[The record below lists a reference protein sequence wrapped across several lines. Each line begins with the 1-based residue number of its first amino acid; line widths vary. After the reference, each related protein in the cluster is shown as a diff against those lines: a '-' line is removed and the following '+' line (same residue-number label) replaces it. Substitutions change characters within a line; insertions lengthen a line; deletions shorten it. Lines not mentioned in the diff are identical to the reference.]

1 MEALLEGMQR
11 NGQGSGGFL
20 TSCEAELQEL
30 MKQIDIMV
38 AHKKSEWEGQ
48 TQALEACL
56 SVREQELS
64 SARAAL
70 QEKYKEVGM
79 LRHQVEDMEKAKQDM
94 VREYEQQLK
103 KFQEELSRLRR
114 SYEKLQKKQL
124 REARGEANKRQG
136 EDQFEMSRL
145 TRKLEEFRQKSLD
158 WEKQRLLYQQQVA
171 SLEAQRKALAEQS
184 ELIQTQLANR
194 KQILESVE
202 LASRSEIQH
211 LTSKLERANDAI
223 CANELE
229 VERLNMRVD
238 DLTENNRII
247 LEDQQRVQ
255 EELRQSKKM
264 LEVLQDEKMELR
276 ATLQSQEDFIDSS
289 KLHQEQL
296 QKELAR
302 VTETLRTKEFL
313 IRSIGRAQRVVVNG
327 VWRPVTSGVPQGSV
341 LGPVL
346 FNIFINDLD
355 EGIECTLSK
364 FADDTKLGRSVD
376 LLEGRKALQ
385 RDLDR
390 LDQGAEVN
398 CMRFN
403 KAKCKVLHLG
413 HSNPMQRYR
422 LGEEWL
428 ENCPVEKD
436 LGVLVD
442 SRLNMSQQCAQ
453 VAKKANSILASIRNS
468 VASRTREVIVPLY
481 SALVRPHLEYCVQFW
496 APHYKR
502 DIEVLERV
510 QRRATKLVKG
520 LEQKSYEEHLREL
533 GLFSLEK
540 WRLRGDLIAL
550 YNYLKGGCREVG
562 VGLFSQVTSDRTRGN
577 GLKLCQGMF
586 RLDIRKFYF
595 TESVVKHWN
604 RLPREVVESPSL
616 EVFKRR
622 VDVVLRD
629 MVYWWSWALEER
641 LQEKQ
646 LCSPG
651 LELEHILLQLDVAQ
665 KKEQHLQS
673 EVTHLENSLVSS
685 NARCVQLSEE
695 LDENMKELQ
704 SMEEHHTES
713 KAEIKKLKE
722 QLSQAEQ
729 THSSELEGMKK
740 EISRLTQ
747 ELHQRDITI
756 ASASGSTSDLE
767 QQLRTEIERA
777 ERKAVEHRVILVQLE
792 TLRLENRHLSEML
805 EKMECGMLEGKDVTL
820 RALGEDYAV
829 ELNKLKSENQQLQ
842 KDLAEA
848 RAKLELTRRVCQ
860 DEPEG
865 VAQQIQD
872 EEPEARDVQYRSMQ
886 EAQHKHD
893 EQAERIHHKPDGT
906 IQHHQGEPQRWGA
919 AEIGTVTPETGEL
932 STQTSR
938 KNCMESPALGA
949 LLETDS
955 LLHVLDGNKDF
966 ADEASKQS
974 ISNDQREPGPLCP
987 LPTASVG
994 SIAARYL
1001 EEEELRSHHILECLN
1016 AHIEELKKESEKIV
1030 RQFEHRE

>member
-38 AHKKSEWEGQ
+38 AHKKSEWETQ

-56 SVREQELS
+56 SVREQELA

-79 LRHQVEDMEKAKQDM
+79 LRHQVEDIEKAKQDM
-94 VREYEQQLK
+94 VKEYEQQLK

-124 REARGEANKRQG
+124 REARGEGNKRQG
-136 EDQFEMSRL
+136 DDQFEISRL

-229 VERLNMRVD
+229 VERLNMIVD
-238 DLTENNRII
+238 DLTVNNRMI

-276 ATLQSQEDFIDSS
+276 ATLQSQEYFIDSS

-302 VTETLRTKEFL
+302 VTETLHTKE
-313 IRSIGRAQRVVVNG
+313 
-327 VWRPVTSGVPQGSV
+327 
-341 LGPVL
+341 
-346 FNIFINDLD
+346 
-355 EGIECTLSK
+355 
-364 FADDTKLGRSVD
+364 
-376 LLEGRKALQ
+376 LL
-385 RDLDR
+385 
-390 LDQGAEVN
+390 
-398 CMRFN
+398 
-403 KAKCKVLHLG
+403 
-413 HSNPMQRYR
+413 
-422 LGEEWL
+422 
-428 ENCPVEKD
+428 
-436 LGVLVD
+436 
-442 SRLNMSQQCAQ
+442 
-453 VAKKANSILASIRNS
+453 
-468 VASRTREVIVPLY
+468 
-481 SALVRPHLEYCVQFW
+481 
-496 APHYKR
+496 
-502 DIEVLERV
+502 
-510 QRRATKLVKG
+510 
-520 LEQKSYEEHLREL
+520 
-533 GLFSLEK
+533 
-540 WRLRGDLIAL
+540 
-550 YNYLKGGCREVG
+550 
-562 VGLFSQVTSDRTRGN
+562 
-577 GLKLCQGMF
+577 
-586 RLDIRKFYF
+586 
-595 TESVVKHWN
+595 N
-604 RLPREVVESPSL
+604 R
-616 EVFKRR
+616 
-622 VDVVLRD
+622 
-629 MVYWWSWALEER
+629 ALEEH

-646 LCSPG
+646 LSSPG

-695 LDENMKELQ
+695 LDENIKELQ

-722 QLSQAEQ
+722 QLIQAEQ
-729 THSSELEGMKK
+729 THSSELEGMKR

-767 QQLRTEIERA
+767 QRLRTEIERA

-805 EKMECGMLEGKDVTL
+805 EKTECGMLEGKDVTL
-820 RALGEDYAV
+820 RALSEDYAV
-829 ELNKLKSENQQLQ
+829 ELNKLKSENQQLR

-848 RAKLELTRRVCQ
+848 RAKLELTQQVCQ

-865 VAQQIQD
+865 TAQQMQD
-872 EEPEARDVQYRSMQ
+872 EEPEARDVQYRTTW

-893 EQAERIHHKPDGT
+893 EQAERIYHKPDGT
-906 IQHHQGEPQRWGA
+906 VQHHQGEPQRWGA

-932 STQTSR
+932 PTQTTK
-938 KNCMESPALGA
+938 KNCMESLALGA
-949 LLETDS
+949 LLGMDS

-974 ISNDQREPGPLCP
+974 ISNHQRESVPLCP

-1001 EEEELRSHHILECLN
+1001 EEEELRSQHILECLN

-1030 RQFEHRE
+1030 RQFGHQE

>member
-70 QEKYKEVGM
+70 QEKYKEVGT
-79 LRHQVEDMEKAKQDM
+79 LRHQVADMEKAKQEM

-124 REARGEANKRQG
+124 RETREEAHKRQG

-211 LTSKLERANDAI
+211 LTNKLERANDAI

-238 DLTENNRII
+238 DLTENNRMI

-276 ATLQSQEDFIDSS
+276 ATLQSQEDFIESS

-302 VTETLRTKEFL
+302 LTEALHTKEIL
-313 IRSIGRAQRVVVNG
+313 IR
-327 VWRPVTSGVPQGSV
+327 
-341 LGPVL
+341 
-346 FNIFINDLD
+346 
-355 EGIECTLSK
+355 
-364 FADDTKLGRSVD
+364 
-376 LLEGRKALQ
+376 
-385 RDLDR
+385 
-390 LDQGAEVN
+390 
-398 CMRFN
+398 
-403 KAKCKVLHLG
+403 
-413 HSNPMQRYR
+413 
-422 LGEEWL
+422 
-428 ENCPVEKD
+428 
-436 LGVLVD
+436 
-442 SRLNMSQQCAQ
+442 
-453 VAKKANSILASIRNS
+453 
-468 VASRTREVIVPLY
+468 
-481 SALVRPHLEYCVQFW
+481 
-496 APHYKR
+496 
-502 DIEVLERV
+502 
-510 QRRATKLVKG
+510 
-520 LEQKSYEEHLREL
+520 
-533 GLFSLEK
+533 
-540 WRLRGDLIAL
+540 
-550 YNYLKGGCREVG
+550 
-562 VGLFSQVTSDRTRGN
+562 
-577 GLKLCQGMF
+577 
-586 RLDIRKFYF
+586 
-595 TESVVKHWN
+595 
-604 RLPREVVESPSL
+604 
-616 EVFKRR
+616 
-622 VDVVLRD
+622 
-629 MVYWWSWALEER
+629 ALEER

-646 LCSPG
+646 LSSPG

-685 NARCVQLSEE
+685 NARCAQLSEE
-695 LDENMKELQ
+695 LDENIKELQ
-704 SMEEHHTES
+704 SMEEHRAES

-722 QLSQAEQ
+722 QLSQAER
-729 THSSELEGMKK
+729 THSSELEGMRR
-740 EISRLTQ
+740 EVSRLTQ

-767 QQLRTEIERA
+767 QRLRTEIERA

-792 TLRLENRHLSEML
+792 TLKLENCHLSEML
-805 EKMECGMLEGKDVTL
+805 EKMECGMLEGKDVTPS
-820 RALGEDYAV
+820 ALSEDYAI
-829 ELNKLKSENQQLQ
+829 ELKKLQSENQQLR

-848 RAKLELTRRVCQ
+848 RAKLELTQQVCQ
-860 DEPEG
+860 DGAEG
-865 VAQQIQD
+865 AAQQMQD
-872 EEPEARDVQYRSMQ
+872 EEPEARDVHNRTTR

-893 EQAERIHHKPDGT
+893 AQAERIHHEPDGAG
-906 IQHHQGEPQRWGA
+906 QHHQGQPQRWGA
-919 AEIGTVTPETGEL
+919 AETRTVTPETGEPP
-932 STQTSR
+932 TPTSR
-938 KNCMESPALGA
+938 KNSTESFALSASPG
-949 LLETDS
+949 TD
-955 LLHVLDGNKDF
+955 LLHVLGGNKDF
-966 ADEASKQS
+966 ADEASKQP
-974 ISNDQREPGPLCP
+974 ISNHQRESVPLCP
-987 LPTASVG
+987 LPTASVD
-994 SIAARYL
+994 SIATRYL
-1001 EEEELRSHHILECLN
+1001 EEEELRSQHILESLN
-1016 AHIEELKKESEKIV
+1016 AHLEELKKESDKIV
-1030 RQFEHRE
+1030 RQFGHQE

>member
-79 LRHQVEDMEKAKQDM
+79 LRHQVADVEKAKQDM

-124 REARGEANKRQG
+124 RETREEANKRQG

-238 DLTENNRII
+238 DLTENNRMV
-247 LEDQQRVQ
+247 LEDQQRLQ

-276 ATLQSQEDFIDSS
+276 ATLQSQEDFIDST
-289 KLHQEQL
+289 KLHQEHL

-302 VTETLRTKEFL
+302 VTETLRTKELL
-313 IRSIGRAQRVVVNG
+313 IR
-327 VWRPVTSGVPQGSV
+327 
-341 LGPVL
+341 
-346 FNIFINDLD
+346 
-355 EGIECTLSK
+355 
-364 FADDTKLGRSVD
+364 
-376 LLEGRKALQ
+376 
-385 RDLDR
+385 
-390 LDQGAEVN
+390 
-398 CMRFN
+398 
-403 KAKCKVLHLG
+403 
-413 HSNPMQRYR
+413 
-422 LGEEWL
+422 
-428 ENCPVEKD
+428 
-436 LGVLVD
+436 
-442 SRLNMSQQCAQ
+442 
-453 VAKKANSILASIRNS
+453 
-468 VASRTREVIVPLY
+468 
-481 SALVRPHLEYCVQFW
+481 
-496 APHYKR
+496 
-502 DIEVLERV
+502 
-510 QRRATKLVKG
+510 
-520 LEQKSYEEHLREL
+520 
-533 GLFSLEK
+533 
-540 WRLRGDLIAL
+540 
-550 YNYLKGGCREVG
+550 
-562 VGLFSQVTSDRTRGN
+562 
-577 GLKLCQGMF
+577 
-586 RLDIRKFYF
+586 
-595 TESVVKHWN
+595 
-604 RLPREVVESPSL
+604 
-616 EVFKRR
+616 
-622 VDVVLRD
+622 
-629 MVYWWSWALEER
+629 ALEER

-646 LCSPG
+646 LSSPG

-695 LDENMKELQ
+695 LDENIKELQ

-722 QLSQAEQ
+722 QLAQAEQ
-729 THSSELEGMKK
+729 TRSSELEGMKR

-767 QQLRTEIERA
+767 QRLRTEIERA

-805 EKMECGMLEGKDVTL
+805 EKMECGMLE
-820 RALGEDYAV
+820 
-829 ELNKLKSENQQLQ
+829 
-842 KDLAEA
+842 
-848 RAKLELTRRVCQ
+848 
-860 DEPEG
+860 EG
-865 VAQQIQD
+865 RNGWFASSV
-872 EEPEARDVQYRSMQ
+872 S
-886 EAQHKHD
+886 
-893 EQAERIHHKPDGT
+893 HKPEWMPHRG
-906 IQHHQGEPQRWGA
+906 QG
-919 AEIGTVTPETGEL
+919 L
-932 STQTSR
+932 
-938 KNCMESPALGA
+938 
-949 LLETDS
+949 DS
-955 LLHVLDGNKDF
+955 D
-966 ADEASKQS
+966 S
-974 ISNDQREPGPLCP
+974 
-987 LPTASVG
+987 
-994 SIAARYL
+994 
-1001 EEEELRSHHILECLN
+1001 
-1016 AHIEELKKESEKIV
+1016 
-1030 RQFEHRE
+1030 

>member
-56 SVREQELS
+56 SVQEQELS

-247 LEDQQRVQ
+247 LEDQQRAQ

-264 LEVLQDEKMELR
+264 LEVLQDEKLELR

-296 QKELAR
+296 QNELAR
-302 VTETLRTKEFL
+302 VTEALHTKELL
-313 IRSIGRAQRVVVNG
+313 IR
-327 VWRPVTSGVPQGSV
+327 
-341 LGPVL
+341 
-346 FNIFINDLD
+346 
-355 EGIECTLSK
+355 
-364 FADDTKLGRSVD
+364 
-376 LLEGRKALQ
+376 
-385 RDLDR
+385 
-390 LDQGAEVN
+390 
-398 CMRFN
+398 
-403 KAKCKVLHLG
+403 
-413 HSNPMQRYR
+413 
-422 LGEEWL
+422 
-428 ENCPVEKD
+428 
-436 LGVLVD
+436 
-442 SRLNMSQQCAQ
+442 
-453 VAKKANSILASIRNS
+453 
-468 VASRTREVIVPLY
+468 
-481 SALVRPHLEYCVQFW
+481 
-496 APHYKR
+496 
-502 DIEVLERV
+502 
-510 QRRATKLVKG
+510 
-520 LEQKSYEEHLREL
+520 
-533 GLFSLEK
+533 
-540 WRLRGDLIAL
+540 
-550 YNYLKGGCREVG
+550 
-562 VGLFSQVTSDRTRGN
+562 
-577 GLKLCQGMF
+577 
-586 RLDIRKFYF
+586 
-595 TESVVKHWN
+595 
-604 RLPREVVESPSL
+604 
-616 EVFKRR
+616 
-622 VDVVLRD
+622 
-629 MVYWWSWALEER
+629 ALEER

-646 LCSPG
+646 LSSPG
-651 LELEHILLQLDVAQ
+651 LELEHVVLQLDVAQ
-665 KKEQHLQS
+665 KKEQHLKS
-673 EVTHLENSLVSS
+673 EVTHLEKSLVSS

-695 LDENMKELQ
+695 LRENIKELQ

-729 THSSELEGMKK
+729 THSSELEGMKR

-767 QQLRTEIERA
+767 QRLRTEIERA

-805 EKMECGMLEGKDVTL
+805 EKTERGMLEGKDVSL
-820 RALGEDYAV
+820 RALSEDYAV
-829 ELNKLKSENQQLQ
+829 ELNKLKSENQQLR

-848 RAKLELTRRVCQ
+848 RAKLELTRQVCQ

-865 VAQQIQD
+865 TAQQMQS
-872 EEPEARDVQYRSMQ
+872 EEPEARDVQYRTTQ
-886 EAQHKHD
+886 ESQLKRD
-893 EQAERIHHKPDGT
+893 EQAERIHRKPDGT
-906 IQHHQGEPQRWGA
+906 IQQHQEEPQRWGA
-919 AEIGTVTPETGEL
+919 AEMGTVTPEMGEPP
-932 STQTSR
+932 TQTSR
-938 KNCMESPALGA
+938 KNCMEPLALGA
-949 LLETDS
+949 LMGTDS
-955 LLHVLDGNKDF
+955 LLPVLDGNKDF

-974 ISNDQREPGPLCP
+974 NDQRESVPLCP

-1001 EEEELRSHHILECLN
+1001 EEEELRSQHILQCLN

-1030 RQFEHRE
+1030 RQFGHQE

>member
-11 NGQGSGGFL
+11 NGLGSGGFL

-114 SYEKLQKKQL
+114 NYEKLQKKQL

-184 ELIQTQLANR
+184 ELIQQTQLANR

-238 DLTENNRII
+238 DLTENNRMI

-302 VTETLRTKEFL
+302 LTETLHTKELL
-313 IRSIGRAQRVVVNG
+313 IR
-327 VWRPVTSGVPQGSV
+327 
-341 LGPVL
+341 
-346 FNIFINDLD
+346 
-355 EGIECTLSK
+355 
-364 FADDTKLGRSVD
+364 
-376 LLEGRKALQ
+376 
-385 RDLDR
+385 
-390 LDQGAEVN
+390 
-398 CMRFN
+398 
-403 KAKCKVLHLG
+403 
-413 HSNPMQRYR
+413 
-422 LGEEWL
+422 
-428 ENCPVEKD
+428 
-436 LGVLVD
+436 
-442 SRLNMSQQCAQ
+442 
-453 VAKKANSILASIRNS
+453 
-468 VASRTREVIVPLY
+468 
-481 SALVRPHLEYCVQFW
+481 
-496 APHYKR
+496 
-502 DIEVLERV
+502 
-510 QRRATKLVKG
+510 
-520 LEQKSYEEHLREL
+520 
-533 GLFSLEK
+533 
-540 WRLRGDLIAL
+540 
-550 YNYLKGGCREVG
+550 
-562 VGLFSQVTSDRTRGN
+562 
-577 GLKLCQGMF
+577 
-586 RLDIRKFYF
+586 
-595 TESVVKHWN
+595 
-604 RLPREVVESPSL
+604 
-616 EVFKRR
+616 
-622 VDVVLRD
+622 
-629 MVYWWSWALEER
+629 ALEER

-646 LCSPG
+646 LSFPG
-651 LELEHILLQLDVAQ
+651 LELEHLLLQLDVAQ

-673 EVTHLENSLVSS
+673 EVTQLENSLVSS

-695 LDENMKELQ
+695 LDENIKELQ

-729 THSSELEGMKK
+729 THSSELEGMKR

-767 QQLRTEIERA
+767 QRLRTEIERA

-805 EKMECGMLEGKDVTL
+805 EKTECGMLEGKDVTL
-820 RALGEDYAV
+820 RALSEDYAV
-829 ELNKLKSENQQLQ
+829 ELNKLKSENQKLQ
-842 KDLAEA
+842 NDLAEA
-848 RAKLELTRRVCQ
+848 RAKLELTRQVCQ
-860 DEPEG
+860 HEPKG
-865 VAQQIQD
+865 TAQQMQD
-872 EEPEARDVQYRSMQ
+872 EEPEARDVQYRTTYKT
-886 EAQHKHD
+886 QHKHD
-893 EQAERIHHKPDGT
+893 EQAERMHHKPDG
-906 IQHHQGEPQRWGA
+906 IIEHHQGEPQRWEA
-919 AEIGTVTPETGEL
+919 AKIGTVTPEMGEL
-932 STQTSR
+932 PTQTSR
-938 KNCMESPALGA
+938 KNCTESLALGA
-949 LLETDS
+949 LLGMDS
-955 LLHVLDGNKDF
+955 LLHVPDGNEDF
-966 ADEASKQS
+966 ADGASKQS
-974 ISNDQREPGPLCP
+974 ISNDQTKSVPLCP

-1001 EEEELRSHHILECLN
+1001 EEEELRSQHILQCLN

-1030 RQFEHRE
+1030 RQFGDQQ

>member
-11 NGQGSGGFL
+11 SGQGSGGFL

-70 QEKYKEVGM
+70 QEKYKEVDV
-79 LRHQVEDMEKAKQDM
+79 LHHQVEDMEKAKLDM
-94 VREYEQQLK
+94 AREYEQQLK

-124 REARGEANKRQG
+124 REARGEASKGQG
-136 EDQFEMSRL
+136 EDHFEISRL

-238 DLTENNRII
+238 DLTKNNRMI

-296 QKELAR
+296 QSELAR
-302 VTETLRTKEFL
+302 ATETLCTKELL
-313 IRSIGRAQRVVVNG
+313 IR
-327 VWRPVTSGVPQGSV
+327 
-341 LGPVL
+341 
-346 FNIFINDLD
+346 
-355 EGIECTLSK
+355 
-364 FADDTKLGRSVD
+364 
-376 LLEGRKALQ
+376 
-385 RDLDR
+385 
-390 LDQGAEVN
+390 
-398 CMRFN
+398 
-403 KAKCKVLHLG
+403 
-413 HSNPMQRYR
+413 
-422 LGEEWL
+422 
-428 ENCPVEKD
+428 
-436 LGVLVD
+436 
-442 SRLNMSQQCAQ
+442 
-453 VAKKANSILASIRNS
+453 
-468 VASRTREVIVPLY
+468 
-481 SALVRPHLEYCVQFW
+481 
-496 APHYKR
+496 
-502 DIEVLERV
+502 
-510 QRRATKLVKG
+510 
-520 LEQKSYEEHLREL
+520 
-533 GLFSLEK
+533 
-540 WRLRGDLIAL
+540 
-550 YNYLKGGCREVG
+550 
-562 VGLFSQVTSDRTRGN
+562 
-577 GLKLCQGMF
+577 
-586 RLDIRKFYF
+586 
-595 TESVVKHWN
+595 
-604 RLPREVVESPSL
+604 
-616 EVFKRR
+616 
-622 VDVVLRD
+622 
-629 MVYWWSWALEER
+629 ALEER

-646 LCSPG
+646 LSCPG
-651 LELEHILLQLDVAQ
+651 LELEHILLQLDIAQ
-665 KKEQHLQS
+665 EKEQHLQS

-695 LDENMKELQ
+695 LDENIKELQ

-729 THSSELEGMKK
+729 THSSELAGMKR

-767 QQLRTEIERA
+767 QRLRTEIERA
-777 ERKAVEHRVILVQLE
+777 ERKAVEHRE
-792 TLRLENRHLSEML
+792 
-805 EKMECGMLEGKDVTL
+805 KDVTL
-820 RALGEDYAV
+820 RMLTEDYAA
-829 ELNKLKSENQQLQ
+829 EIKKLQSENQQLR

-848 RAKLELTRRVCQ
+848 RAKLELPRQVCQ
-860 DEPEG
+860 DQPEG
-865 VAQQIQD
+865 TAQQMQGG
-872 EEPEARDVQYRSMQ
+872 ESEAKDVQHRTTR

-893 EQAERIHHKPDGT
+893 EQTETTHHQPGGSV
-906 IQHHQGEPQRWGA
+906 QHHQGELQRCGTD
-919 AEIGTVTPETGEL
+919 EIRSVTPEMGEVP
-932 STQTSR
+932 TRTSR
-938 KNCMESPALGA
+938 KNSM
-949 LLETDS
+949 DS
-955 LLHVLDGNKDF
+955 HSSGILPGMVSLFHVLDGNKDF
-966 ADEASKQS
+966 ADEASQQS
-974 ISNDQREPGPLCP
+974 ISNHQRESVPLYP

-1001 EEEELRSHHILECLN
+1001 EEEELRSQHILECLN
-1016 AHIEELKKESEKIV
+1016 AHVEELKKESEKIV
-1030 RQFEHRE
+1030 RQFGHQE

>member
-38 AHKKSEWEGQ
+38 AHKKSEWETQ

-56 SVREQELS
+56 SVREQELA

-79 LRHQVEDMEKAKQDM
+79 LRHQVEDIEKAKQDM
-94 VREYEQQLK
+94 VKEYEQQLK

-136 EDQFEMSRL
+136 DNQFEISRL

-184 ELIQTQLANR
+184 ELIQQTQLANR

-229 VERLNMRVD
+229 VERLNMIVD
-238 DLTENNRII
+238 DLTVNNRMI

-264 LEVLQDEKMELR
+264 LEVLQDEKMELK

-302 VTETLRTKEFL
+302 VTETLHTKEL
-313 IRSIGRAQRVVVNG
+313 LNRA
-327 VWRPVTSGVPQGSV
+327 
-341 LGPVL
+341 L
-346 FNIFINDLD
+346 
-355 EGIECTLSK
+355 
-364 FADDTKLGRSVD
+364 
-376 LLEGRKALQ
+376 
-385 RDLDR
+385 
-390 LDQGAEVN
+390 
-398 CMRFN
+398 
-403 KAKCKVLHLG
+403 
-413 HSNPMQRYR
+413 
-422 LGEEWL
+422 
-428 ENCPVEKD
+428 
-436 LGVLVD
+436 
-442 SRLNMSQQCAQ
+442 
-453 VAKKANSILASIRNS
+453 
-468 VASRTREVIVPLY
+468 
-481 SALVRPHLEYCVQFW
+481 
-496 APHYKR
+496 
-502 DIEVLERV
+502 
-510 QRRATKLVKG
+510 
-520 LEQKSYEEHLREL
+520 EEHL
-533 GLFSLEK
+533 
-540 WRLRGDLIAL
+540 
-550 YNYLKGGCREVG
+550 
-562 VGLFSQVTSDRTRGN
+562 QV
-577 GLKLCQGMF
+577 
-586 RLDIRKFYF
+586 
-595 TESVVKHWN
+595 
-604 RLPREVVESPSL
+604 
-616 EVFKRR
+616 
-622 VDVVLRD
+622 
-629 MVYWWSWALEER
+629 
-641 LQEKQ
+641 KQ
-646 LCSPG
+646 LSSPG

-695 LDENMKELQ
+695 LDENIKELQ

-713 KAEIKKLKE
+713 KAEIKK
-722 QLSQAEQ
+722 
-729 THSSELEGMKK
+729 
-740 EISRLTQ
+740 
-747 ELHQRDITI
+747 
-756 ASASGSTSDLE
+756 
-767 QQLRTEIERA
+767 
-777 ERKAVEHRVILVQLE
+777 VILVQLE

-805 EKMECGMLEGKDVTL
+805 EKTECGMLEGKDVTL
-820 RALGEDYAV
+820 RALSEDYAV
-829 ELNKLKSENQQLQ
+829 ELNKLKSENQQLR

-848 RAKLELTRRVCQ
+848 RAKLELTRQVCQ
-860 DEPEG
+860 DELEG
-865 VAQQIQD
+865 TAQQVQD
-872 EEPEARDVQYRSMQ
+872 EEPEARVVQCKTTW

-893 EQAERIHHKPDGT
+893 EKAERIYHKPDGT
-906 IQHHQGEPQRWGA
+906 VQHHQGEPQRWAA
-919 AEIGTVTPETGEL
+919 AEIGTVTPEMGEL
-932 STQTSR
+932 PTQTTR
-938 KNCMESPALGA
+938 KNSMESLALGA
-949 LLETDS
+949 LLGTDS

-974 ISNDQREPGPLCP
+974 ISNHQRESVPLCP
-987 LPTASVG
+987 LSTASVG

-1001 EEEELRSHHILECLN
+1001 EEEELRSQHILECLN

-1030 RQFEHRE
+1030 RQFGHQE

>member
-70 QEKYKEVGM
+70 QEKYKEVDV
-79 LRHQVEDMEKAKQDM
+79 LRHRVEDMEKAKLDM
-94 VREYEQQLK
+94 AREYEQQLK

-124 REARGEANKRQG
+124 REDRGEASKGQG
-136 EDQFEMSRL
+136 EDHFEISRL

-202 LASRSEIQH
+202 LASRAEIQH

-238 DLTENNRII
+238 DLTKNNRMI

-264 LEVLQDEKMELR
+264 LEVLEDEKMELR

-296 QKELAR
+296 QSELAR
-302 VTETLRTKEFL
+302 ATETLCTKELL
-313 IRSIGRAQRVVVNG
+313 IR
-327 VWRPVTSGVPQGSV
+327 
-341 LGPVL
+341 
-346 FNIFINDLD
+346 
-355 EGIECTLSK
+355 
-364 FADDTKLGRSVD
+364 
-376 LLEGRKALQ
+376 
-385 RDLDR
+385 
-390 LDQGAEVN
+390 
-398 CMRFN
+398 
-403 KAKCKVLHLG
+403 
-413 HSNPMQRYR
+413 
-422 LGEEWL
+422 
-428 ENCPVEKD
+428 
-436 LGVLVD
+436 
-442 SRLNMSQQCAQ
+442 
-453 VAKKANSILASIRNS
+453 
-468 VASRTREVIVPLY
+468 
-481 SALVRPHLEYCVQFW
+481 
-496 APHYKR
+496 
-502 DIEVLERV
+502 
-510 QRRATKLVKG
+510 
-520 LEQKSYEEHLREL
+520 
-533 GLFSLEK
+533 
-540 WRLRGDLIAL
+540 
-550 YNYLKGGCREVG
+550 
-562 VGLFSQVTSDRTRGN
+562 
-577 GLKLCQGMF
+577 
-586 RLDIRKFYF
+586 
-595 TESVVKHWN
+595 
-604 RLPREVVESPSL
+604 
-616 EVFKRR
+616 
-622 VDVVLRD
+622 
-629 MVYWWSWALEER
+629 ALEER

-646 LCSPG
+646 LSSPG
-651 LELEHILLQLDVAQ
+651 LELEHILLQLDIAQ
-665 KKEQHLQS
+665 EKEQHLQS

-695 LDENMKELQ
+695 LDENIKELQ

-729 THSSELEGMKK
+729 THSSELEGMKR

-767 QQLRTEIERA
+767 QRLRTEIERA
-777 ERKAVEHRVILVQLE
+777 ERKAVEHRE
-792 TLRLENRHLSEML
+792 
-805 EKMECGMLEGKDVTL
+805 KDVTL
-820 RALGEDYAV
+820 RTLTEDYAA
-829 ELNKLKSENQQLQ
+829 EIKKLKSENQQLR

-848 RAKLELTRRVCQ
+848 RAELELPHQVCQ

-865 VAQQIQD
+865 TAQQMQGG
-872 EEPEARDVQYRSMQ
+872 ESEARDMQYRATR

-893 EQAERIHHKPDGT
+893 EQGERAHRQPGGSV
-906 IQHHQGEPQRWGA
+906 QHHQGELQRC
-919 AEIGTVTPETGEL
+919 GTDETRSVTPEMGEL
-932 STQTSR
+932 PAQTSR
-938 KNCMESPALGA
+938 KSSMESHSLGI
-949 LLETDS
+949 LPGMVS
-955 LLHVLDGNKDF
+955 LFHVVDGNKDF
-966 ADEASKQS
+966 ADEASQQS
-974 ISNDQREPGPLCP
+974 ISNHQRESVPLYP
-987 LPTASVG
+987 LPTSSVG

-1001 EEEELRSHHILECLN
+1001 EEEELRSQHILECLN
-1016 AHIEELKKESEKIV
+1016 AHVEELKKESEKIV
-1030 RQFEHRE
+1030 RQFGHQE

>member
-11 NGQGSGGFL
+11 NGQGSSGFL

-79 LRHQVEDMEKAKQDM
+79 LRHQVEGMEKAKQDM

-238 DLTENNRII
+238 DLTENNRMI

-302 VTETLRTKEFL
+302 VTETLCTKELL
-313 IRSIGRAQRVVVNG
+313 IR
-327 VWRPVTSGVPQGSV
+327 
-341 LGPVL
+341 
-346 FNIFINDLD
+346 
-355 EGIECTLSK
+355 
-364 FADDTKLGRSVD
+364 
-376 LLEGRKALQ
+376 
-385 RDLDR
+385 
-390 LDQGAEVN
+390 
-398 CMRFN
+398 
-403 KAKCKVLHLG
+403 
-413 HSNPMQRYR
+413 
-422 LGEEWL
+422 
-428 ENCPVEKD
+428 
-436 LGVLVD
+436 
-442 SRLNMSQQCAQ
+442 
-453 VAKKANSILASIRNS
+453 
-468 VASRTREVIVPLY
+468 
-481 SALVRPHLEYCVQFW
+481 
-496 APHYKR
+496 
-502 DIEVLERV
+502 
-510 QRRATKLVKG
+510 
-520 LEQKSYEEHLREL
+520 
-533 GLFSLEK
+533 
-540 WRLRGDLIAL
+540 
-550 YNYLKGGCREVG
+550 
-562 VGLFSQVTSDRTRGN
+562 
-577 GLKLCQGMF
+577 
-586 RLDIRKFYF
+586 
-595 TESVVKHWN
+595 
-604 RLPREVVESPSL
+604 
-616 EVFKRR
+616 
-622 VDVVLRD
+622 
-629 MVYWWSWALEER
+629 ALEER

-646 LCSPG
+646 LSSPG
-651 LELEHILLQLDVAQ
+651 LELEHILLRLDVAQ

-695 LDENMKELQ
+695 LDENIKELQ

-729 THSSELEGMKK
+729 THSSELEGMKR

-767 QQLRTEIERA
+767 QRLRTEIERA

-805 EKMECGMLEGKDVTL
+805 EKTECGMLEGKEVTL
-820 RALGEDYAV
+820 RALSEDYAV
-829 ELNKLKSENQQLQ
+829 ELNKLKSQNQQLQ

-848 RAKLELTRRVCQ
+848 RAKLELTWQVRQ

-865 VAQQIQD
+865 TAQQVQD
-872 EEPEARDVQYRSMQ
+872 KEPEARDVQYRTTG

-893 EQAERIHHKPDGT
+893 EQAERMHHKPDGT

-919 AEIGTVTPETGEL
+919 AEIGTVTSETGEL
-932 STQTSR
+932 PTQTSR
-938 KNCMESPALGA
+938 KNCMESLALGA
-949 LLETDS
+949 LLGTDS

-966 ADEASKQS
+966 ADEASKQP
-974 ISNDQREPGPLCP
+974 ISNDQRESVPLCP

-1001 EEEELRSHHILECLN
+1001 EEEELRSQHILECLN
-1016 AHIEELKKESEKIV
+1016 AHIEELKKESGKIV
-1030 RQFEHRE
+1030 RQFGHQE

>member
-11 NGQGSGGFL
+11 NGQGGSFPCSDRFL
-20 TSCEAELQEL
+20 NSCEAELQEL

-38 AHKKSEWEGQ
+38 AQKKAEWEEQ

-56 SVREQELS
+56 SAREKELS
-64 SARAAL
+64 SAKAAL

-79 LRHQVEDMEKAKQDM
+79 LRHQVEDMEKAQQDM

-124 REARGEANKRQG
+124 RETRGEANKGQG

-145 TRKLEEFRQKSLD
+145 TRKLEEFRQKSLE

-229 VERLNMRVD
+229 LERLSMRVD
-238 DLTENNRII
+238 DLTEHNRMI
-247 LEDQQRVQ
+247 LEEQQRAQ

-276 ATLQSQEDFIDSS
+276 ATLQSQEDFIGSS
-289 KLHQEQL
+289 RLHQEQL

-302 VTETLRTKEFL
+302 VTETLRTKEL
-313 IRSIGRAQRVVVNG
+313 
-327 VWRPVTSGVPQGSV
+327 
-341 LGPVL
+341 
-346 FNIFINDLD
+346 
-355 EGIECTLSK
+355 
-364 FADDTKLGRSVD
+364 
-376 LLEGRKALQ
+376 
-385 RDLDR
+385 
-390 LDQGAEVN
+390 
-398 CMRFN
+398 
-403 KAKCKVLHLG
+403 
-413 HSNPMQRYR
+413 
-422 LGEEWL
+422 
-428 ENCPVEKD
+428 
-436 LGVLVD
+436 
-442 SRLNMSQQCAQ
+442 
-453 VAKKANSILASIRNS
+453 
-468 VASRTREVIVPLY
+468 
-481 SALVRPHLEYCVQFW
+481 LVR
-496 APHYKR
+496 
-502 DIEVLERV
+502 
-510 QRRATKLVKG
+510 
-520 LEQKSYEEHLREL
+520 
-533 GLFSLEK
+533 
-540 WRLRGDLIAL
+540 
-550 YNYLKGGCREVG
+550 
-562 VGLFSQVTSDRTRGN
+562 
-577 GLKLCQGMF
+577 
-586 RLDIRKFYF
+586 
-595 TESVVKHWN
+595 
-604 RLPREVVESPSL
+604 
-616 EVFKRR
+616 
-622 VDVVLRD
+622 
-629 MVYWWSWALEER
+629 ALEER

-646 LCSPG
+646 LSSPG
-651 LELEHILLQLDVAQ
+651 LELEHLLLQLDVAQ
-665 KKEQHLQS
+665 KKEQHLEA
-673 EVTHLENSLVSS
+673 EVTQLENSLVSS

-695 LDENMKELQ
+695 LDESIKELQ

-729 THSSELEGMKK
+729 THSSELEGMKR

-767 QQLRTEIERA
+767 QRLRTEIERA

-792 TLRLENRHLSEML
+792 TLRMENRHLSEML
-805 EKMECGMLEGKDVTL
+805 QKTECGVLEEKGVTL
-820 RALGEDYAV
+820 RALSEDYAA
-829 ELNKLKSENQQLQ
+829 ELSKLKCENQQLR

-848 RAKLELTRRVCQ
+848 RAKLELTQQVCQ

-865 VAQQIQD
+865 TAQQTPD
-872 EEPEARDVQYRSMQ
+872 KEPEARDAQSRTTR
-886 EAQHKHD
+886 EAQHRSD
-893 EQAERIHHKPDGT
+893 EQAEKVHHKPDET
-906 IQHHQGEPQRWGA
+906 VQHHEGESQRRGA
-919 AEIGTVTPETGEL
+919 AETGAVIPERGEL
-932 STQTSR
+932 PTQASG
-938 KNCMESPALGA
+938 KSCAESFALSA
-949 LLETDS
+949 LVETDS
-955 LLHVLDGNKDF
+955 LLHGLDGNDDF

-974 ISNDQREPGPLCP
+974 GSNHQRESVPLCP

-994 SIAARYL
+994 AIAARYL
-1001 EEEELRSHHILECLN
+1001 EEEELRSQHILECLN

-1030 RQFEHRE
+1030 RQFGHQE

>member
-11 NGQGSGGFL
+11 NGQESSFPYSGGFL

-38 AHKKSEWEGQ
+38 AHKRSEWEGQ
-48 TQALEACL
+48 MQALEACL

-70 QEKYKEVGM
+70 QERHEEVGM
-79 LRHQVEDMEKAKQDM
+79 LHRQVEDMEKAKQDM

-114 SYEKLQKKQL
+114 SYEKLQKKKL
-124 REARGEANKRQG
+124 REARGEGNKRQG

-184 ELIQTQLANR
+184 ELVQTQLASR

-229 VERLNMRVD
+229 MERLNMRVD

-255 EELRQSKKM
+255 EELSQSKKM
-264 LEVLQDEKMELR
+264 LEVLQDEKVELR

-289 KLHQEQL
+289 KMHQEQL

-302 VTETLRTKEFL
+302 VTETLRTKELL
-313 IRSIGRAQRVVVNG
+313 IR
-327 VWRPVTSGVPQGSV
+327 
-341 LGPVL
+341 
-346 FNIFINDLD
+346 
-355 EGIECTLSK
+355 
-364 FADDTKLGRSVD
+364 
-376 LLEGRKALQ
+376 
-385 RDLDR
+385 
-390 LDQGAEVN
+390 
-398 CMRFN
+398 
-403 KAKCKVLHLG
+403 
-413 HSNPMQRYR
+413 
-422 LGEEWL
+422 
-428 ENCPVEKD
+428 
-436 LGVLVD
+436 
-442 SRLNMSQQCAQ
+442 
-453 VAKKANSILASIRNS
+453 
-468 VASRTREVIVPLY
+468 
-481 SALVRPHLEYCVQFW
+481 
-496 APHYKR
+496 
-502 DIEVLERV
+502 
-510 QRRATKLVKG
+510 
-520 LEQKSYEEHLREL
+520 
-533 GLFSLEK
+533 
-540 WRLRGDLIAL
+540 
-550 YNYLKGGCREVG
+550 
-562 VGLFSQVTSDRTRGN
+562 
-577 GLKLCQGMF
+577 
-586 RLDIRKFYF
+586 
-595 TESVVKHWN
+595 
-604 RLPREVVESPSL
+604 
-616 EVFKRR
+616 
-622 VDVVLRD
+622 
-629 MVYWWSWALEER
+629 ALEER

-646 LCSPG
+646 LSSPG
-651 LELEHILLQLDVAQ
+651 LERVLLQLDVAQ
-665 KKEQHLQS
+665 KREQQLQS

-695 LDENMKELQ
+695 LDENIKELQ
-704 SMEEHHTES
+704 SMEEHHTKS

-729 THSSELEGMKK
+729 IHSSELEGMKR

-767 QQLRTEIERA
+767 QRLRTEIERA

-805 EKMECGMLEGKDVTL
+805 GRTGCDVLEGKDVTL
-820 RALGEDYAV
+820 RALNGDYAV
-829 ELNKLKSENQQLQ
+829 EINKLKSENKQLR

-848 RAKLELTRRVCQ
+848 RAKLELTQQICQ

-865 VAQQIQD
+865 TAQQMQD
-872 EEPEARDVQYRSMQ
+872 EEPEARDVQHRTSQ
-886 EAQHKHD
+886 EAQPKDD
-893 EQAERIHHKPDGT
+893 EQAEKIHHKPGGT
-906 IQHHQGEPQRWGA
+906 VQHHQGEPQKWEA
-919 AEIGTVTPETGEL
+919 AGIGTVPPDTGEL
-932 STQTSR
+932 PTQTSR
-938 KNCMESPALGA
+938 KNCVESPASDA
-949 LLETDS
+949 LLGMDS
-955 LLHVLDGNKDF
+955 LLHTLDVNQDF
-966 ADEASKQS
+966 ADEASEQS
-974 ISNDQREPGPLCP
+974 TLNHRRESVPLCL

-1001 EEEELRSHHILECLN
+1001 EEEELRSQRILKRLN
-1016 AHIEELKKESEKIV
+1016 AHTEELAKESEKIV
-1030 RQFEHRE
+1030 RQFGHQE

>member
-1 MEALLEGMQR
+1 MEALLEGMKR

-70 QEKYKEVGM
+70 QEKYKEVGT
-79 LRHQVEDMEKAKQDM
+79 LRHQVADMEKAKQEM

-124 REARGEANKRQG
+124 RETREEAHKRQG

-211 LTSKLERANDAI
+211 LTNKLERANDAI

-238 DLTENNRII
+238 DLTENNRMI

-302 VTETLRTKEFL
+302 VTETLHTKELL
-313 IRSIGRAQRVVVNG
+313 I
-327 VWRPVTSGVPQGSV
+327 
-341 LGPVL
+341 
-346 FNIFINDLD
+346 
-355 EGIECTLSK
+355 
-364 FADDTKLGRSVD
+364 
-376 LLEGRKALQ
+376 
-385 RDLDR
+385 
-390 LDQGAEVN
+390 
-398 CMRFN
+398 
-403 KAKCKVLHLG
+403 
-413 HSNPMQRYR
+413 
-422 LGEEWL
+422 
-428 ENCPVEKD
+428 
-436 LGVLVD
+436 
-442 SRLNMSQQCAQ
+442 
-453 VAKKANSILASIRNS
+453 
-468 VASRTREVIVPLY
+468 
-481 SALVRPHLEYCVQFW
+481 
-496 APHYKR
+496 
-502 DIEVLERV
+502 
-510 QRRATKLVKG
+510 
-520 LEQKSYEEHLREL
+520 
-533 GLFSLEK
+533 
-540 WRLRGDLIAL
+540 
-550 YNYLKGGCREVG
+550 
-562 VGLFSQVTSDRTRGN
+562 
-577 GLKLCQGMF
+577 
-586 RLDIRKFYF
+586 
-595 TESVVKHWN
+595 
-604 RLPREVVESPSL
+604 
-616 EVFKRR
+616 
-622 VDVVLRD
+622 
-629 MVYWWSWALEER
+629 
-641 LQEKQ
+641 
-646 LCSPG
+646 
-651 LELEHILLQLDVAQ
+651 
-665 KKEQHLQS
+665 
-673 EVTHLENSLVSS
+673 SLVSS
-685 NARCVQLSEE
+685 NARCAQLSEE
-695 LDENMKELQ
+695 LDENIKELQ
-704 SMEEHHTES
+704 SMEEHRAES

-729 THSSELEGMKK
+729 THSSELEGMRR

-767 QQLRTEIERA
+767 QRLRTEIERA

-805 EKMECGMLEGKDVTL
+805 EKMECGMLE
-820 RALGEDYAV
+820 
-829 ELNKLKSENQQLQ
+829 
-842 KDLAEA
+842 
-848 RAKLELTRRVCQ
+848 
-860 DEPEG
+860 
-865 VAQQIQD
+865 
-872 EEPEARDVQYRSMQ
+872 
-886 EAQHKHD
+886 
-893 EQAERIHHKPDGT
+893 
-906 IQHHQGEPQRWGA
+906 
-919 AEIGTVTPETGEL
+919 
-932 STQTSR
+932 
-938 KNCMESPALGA
+938 
-949 LLETDS
+949 
-955 LLHVLDGNKDF
+955 
-966 ADEASKQS
+966 
-974 ISNDQREPGPLCP
+974 CP
-987 LPTASVG
+987 LPTASVD
-994 SIAARYL
+994 SIATRYL
-1001 EEEELRSHHILECLN
+1001 EEEELRSQHILESLN
-1016 AHIEELKKESEKIV
+1016 AHIEELKKESDKIV
-1030 RQFEHRE
+1030 RQFGHQE